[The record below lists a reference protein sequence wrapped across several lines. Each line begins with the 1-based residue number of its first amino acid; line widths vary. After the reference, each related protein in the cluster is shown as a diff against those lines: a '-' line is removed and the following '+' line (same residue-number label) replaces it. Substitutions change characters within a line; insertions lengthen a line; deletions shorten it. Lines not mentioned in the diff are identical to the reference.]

1 MRFVLMS
8 ATDAIALKGGGAGDE
23 IGWTLT
29 GGVEGWF
36 GSPDIREE
44 PVKLTME
51 DGDYFPST
59 LSQGARP
66 ITLSVFI
73 KGKSSLDLEV
83 QLDRLNAMMGQ
94 KITVIGESAIGCRQ
108 CEGFIAEDPAP
119 IINAYGQTASCDIII
134 TCPDPYKY
142 SPIKYRYQIQ
152 PTVHIEN
159 PGNVEMYP
167 FYSIYS
173 ASGFINEISISCAGK
188 TLVWRGAAYEAHI
201 DTKNMT
207 CSSGYFSSPT
217 LVPIKLGGDD
227 VTISADKAFDGEI
240 ITRPAWR

>member
-8 ATDAIALKGGGAGDE
+8 AKDAIILKGGGAGDE

-29 GGVEGWF
+29 GVEGWF

-51 DGDYFPST
+51 DGNYFPST
-59 LSQGARP
+59 LSQGARQ
-66 ITLSVFI
+66 ITLSVFT
-73 KGKSSLDLEV
+73 KGKSSLDLEI
-83 QLDRLNAMMGQ
+83 QLDRLNAMISQ

-142 SPIKYRYQIQ
+142 SPIKYRYPIQ
-152 PTVHIEN
+152 PTVYIEN
-159 PGNVEMYP
+159 PGNIAMYP
-167 FYSIYS
+167 YYKIYS
-173 ASGFINEISISCAGK
+173 NSGSINEISISCAGK
-188 TLVWRGAAYEAHI
+188 ILVWRGAASDVHI
-201 DTKNMT
+201 DTKNMICT
-207 CSSGYFSSPT
+207 SGYFSSPM
-217 LVPIKLGGDD
+217 LVPIKVGGDNI
-227 VTISADKAFDGEI
+227 TISADKAFGGEI
-240 ITRPAWR
+240 IAQPAWR